1 MGGARR
7 GVIKGYISLR
17 KTAQRRASIDE
28 HHFLQLNLVTRRKR
42 RAQNKLLAKLL
53 DEHMA
58 FTWPE
63 LVTLLRRLGSYL
75 TTCQSLGHTP
85 EKPCKG
91 SFNVRVGHDLH
102 LAAALA
108 ATRKK
113 VTLNDLTRQALSDFL
128 HHHSADA
135 CPAIS

>member
-1 MGGARR
+1 MER

-42 RAQNKLLAKLL
+42 LAQNKLLAKLL

-63 LVTLLRRLGSYL
+63 LVTLLRRLGYYL

-85 EKPCKG
+85 EKPCKAPSMSG
-91 SFNVRVGHDLH
+91 SAMTCTWR
-102 LAAALA
+102 
-108 ATRKK
+108 RPW
-113 VTLNDLTRQALSDFL
+113 RR
-128 HHHSADA
+128 
-135 CPAIS
+135 PARN

>member
-1 MGGARR
+1 
-7 GVIKGYISLR
+7 
-17 KTAQRRASIDE
+17 
-28 HHFLQLNLVTRRKR
+28 
-42 RAQNKLLAKLL
+42 
-53 DEHMA
+53 MA

-63 LVTLLRRLGSYL
+63 LVTLLRRLGYYL
-75 TTCQSLGHTP
+75 ITCQSLGHTP